1 MAAANHIG
9 KILVTVDL
17 ESTVHATDTCPTS
30 FDSDAIYMLTG
41 GLGALGTSV
50 AQWMCWHGATK
61 IALVDLPFAR
71 EPTEVLNRLR
81 SAGANISIHRCDI
94 TDPTAVDSLF
104 AELTAIAP
112 IGGIMHCAGFVD
124 DYFVK
129 DLTRDR
135 LNKVLAPKVS
145 GAWNLHLASLK
156 LKTPLSF
163 FVLFGSI
170 AAEMGAPGQANYA
183 AGNSFLNGLSHKRR
197 KMGLPCLSINW
208 GPILA
213 GMTAKLPEN
222 VRRGMQAQ
230 GLVILSS
237 SEVVDLLGSLIFTNT
252 PLPPHIAVVRIDWAQ
267 WAAFSPTSQNPRF
280 QNVVKLAG
288 AQSSAGKLFM
298 QKMLALPAG
307 TQRLEMM
314 QRRIV
319 ETISTVLSF
328 KPDQVDVNKPL
339 TDMGLDSMVAVEV
352 RAKLEQEV
360 GIPISIVLLMGG
372 PPISKIALALVTQM
386 EGMSSS
392 SGVQETTAK
401 PVEEA
406 SVITTMTN
414 PDSKKHVFLFP
425 PAGGNQTI
433 FSSFAPLM
441 ENWAVHVVQ
450 RGYNVTDLTALVNS
464 NIAAILATCKEP
476 YTIVGHSAGG
486 IVGQLVATKLISMG
500 HKVESLVL
508 IDATHVSDKSAS
520 NVEDS
525 MCLFVRGQGRM
536 SGVAAAAL
544 RAELKVLPDE
554 KAKWDHFFAAC
565 KYETA
570 QERQWDHFFA
580 ACKYETA
587 QERQVAQDLVKNL
600 MQDIHLT
607 DQALPLVDSLLLQS
621 SESSSSSSAGT
632 PESASSLELWNVP
645 VLTVWASN
653 NDEFVRSLLQLDTAP
668 KSWTN
673 TLTRL
678 SNRPPQPEDKGRA
691 TLSLGSATTPGDH
704 WTMFSP
710 PDNVTT
716 LAHTVLTFINTN
728 HP

>member
-1 MAAANHIG
+1 
-9 KILVTVDL
+9 
-17 ESTVHATDTCPTS
+17 
-30 FDSDAIYMLTG
+30 
-41 GLGALGTSV
+41 
-50 AQWMCWHGATK
+50 
-61 IALVDLPFAR
+61 
-71 EPTEVLNRLR
+71 
-81 SAGANISIHRCDI
+81 
-94 TDPTAVDSLF
+94 
-104 AELTAIAP
+104 
-112 IGGIMHCAGFVD
+112 MHCAGFVD

-156 LKTPLSF
+156 LKAPLSF

-170 AAEMGAPGQANYA
+170 AAKMGAP
-183 AGNSFLNGLSHKRR
+183 GNSFLNGLSHKRR
-197 KMGLPCLSINW
+197 KMGLPCLAINW

-267 WAAFSPTSQNPRF
+267 WAAFSPTNQNPRF

-536 SGVAAAAL
+536 SGVAAASL
-544 RAELKVLPDE
+544 RAELKLLTDE

-565 KYETA
+565 KYDTA
-570 QERQWDHFFA
+570 E
-580 ACKYETA
+580 
-587 QERQVAQDLVKNL
+587 ERQVAQDLVKNL

-621 SESSSSSSAGT
+621 ESSESSESSTGTPESSSSSS
-632 PESASSLELWNVP
+632 LELWNAP

-653 NDEFVRSLLQLDTAP
+653 NDEFVKSLLQLDTAQVMDQHADEAVEQAAAAGGQGQGNAV
-668 KSWTN
+668 T
-673 TLTRL
+673 
-678 SNRPPQPEDKGRA
+678 QH
-691 TLSLGSATTPGDH
+691 ATTPGDH

-716 LAHTVLTFINTN
+716 LAHTVLTFHKPPLKKI
-728 HP
+728 PF